1 MRKSG
6 NFSNLEK
13 SPNTNNDSTNNIIT
27 QFAASINSPAQ
38 HVNRAKTL
46 FDKAYNKKPWEIHPT
61 IIPFLTPMESYSVTI
76 KEGNALQKGFSIKTA
91 PVNHN
96 KLNQGKAIQIVHTI
110 LGNAY
115 QDENEVTVAN
125 QDFGNDACI
134 IVGYNNKFGTKQPP
148 TNKVDMK
155 HLHPNE
161 EEQEEKSYHDLFPD
175 DNTLFTKQLESPE
188 FLNFL
193 KTDATTSEGQ
203 TLVAQYFKV
212 DEEWASKKETNTV
225 QAYFELLC
233 LVKEQSTNDKV
244 WISFWEGMHRHAAI
258 IMTLLCA
265 DITYNTK
272 NCYIPHTLQKS
283 SFNDYIKGYTDTE
296 APQPLQIIQ
305 AIFDGTNADAKMLKT
320 VTNVMAYI
328 PQKTE
333 TDIATLM
340 EVMRTQSQHVSE
352 NKLTSAARTLST
364 TLSDW
369 LKLCSPNS
377 VNSVKKKPEIT
388 HTFHLQ
394 TVINDKAYQKKKEK
408 NHSDEKD
415 NSDDE
420 DSDSDFSEGI
430 PECIDNYDWK
440 AFLVNPLE
448 ADRLHKFT
456 KKCLQSNEQRNDKQQ
471 VSPPYRITFKSIT
484 SNVRPISSG
493 MQKLD
498 VRHMNAYQI
507 IPGIMYTLQARLHG
521 VVVKKILNDKDIM
534 RAIEYVTRYCY
545 ATRSAPF
552 NTMPGACCD
561 YGINWKQYLNSC
573 EGDDEAIPVTVLLV
587 SMYNACYTF
596 QDDKRENLLILT
608 LRGLEHGSRGTIP
621 DKAFIRTFSE
631 YTQYFHFTLL
641 LHQIIYTNRDIF
653 PNWKNCHACFRT
665 KQIAYLSTS
674 VMLHLL

>member
-1 MRKSG
+1 
-6 NFSNLEK
+6 
-13 SPNTNNDSTNNIIT
+13 
-27 QFAASINSPAQ
+27 
-38 HVNRAKTL
+38 
-46 FDKAYNKKPWEIHPT
+46 
-61 IIPFLTPMESYSVTI
+61 MESHSVTLN
-76 KEGNALQKGFSIKTA
+76 ENALQKGFLIKTA

-115 QDENEVTVAN
+115 QDENEVTIAN

-134 IVGYNNKFGTKQPP
+134 IVGYNDKFGTKQPP

-155 HLHPNE
+155 LLHPNE
-161 EEQEEKSYHDLFPD
+161 DEQEENYYNDLFPD
-175 DNTLFTKQLESPE
+175 DDTLFTKQLESSQ

-212 DEEWASKKETNTV
+212 DKEWASRKKTNTV
-225 QAYFELLC
+225 QAYFDLLC

-272 NCYIPHTLQKS
+272 NCYIPRTLQKS

-296 APQPLQIIQ
+296 PTPFQIIQ
-305 AIFDGTNADAKMLKT
+305 AIFDGTNVDAKMVKT
-320 VTNVMAYI
+320 VMNVMAYI
-328 PQKTE
+328 PQKTQTE
-333 TDIATLM
+333 ITTLM

-377 VNSVKKKPEIT
+377 VNSFSKKPEIT

-394 TVINDKAYQKKKEK
+394 TAITDKTYQRKKGKK
-408 NHSDEKD
+408 TGDDDKD
-415 NSDDE
+415 NDDDE

-430 PECIDNYDWK
+430 PECINNDKWK
-440 AFLVNPLE
+440 AFLVNPFE
-448 ADRLHKFT
+448 PQRLHEFT
-456 KKCLQSNEQRNDKQQ
+456 KQCLQSNEQRNDKNQI
-471 VSPPYRITFKSIT
+471 SPPYRITFKSIT
-484 SNVRPISSG
+484 SDVRPISNG
-493 MQKLD
+493 TQKLD
-498 VRHMNAYQI
+498 VRHMNAYRI
-507 IPGIMYTLQARLHG
+507 IPGIMYTLQARLRG

-552 NTMPGACCD
+552 NTMHGACCD

-596 QDDKRENLLILT
+596 QDDQRENLLILT
-608 LRGLEHGSRGTIP
+608 LRGLDHGSRGTIP

-631 YTQYFHFTLL
+631 YTQHFHITLL
-641 LHQIIYTNRDIF
+641 IRQII
-653 PNWKNCHACFRT
+653 
-665 KQIAYLSTS
+665 
-674 VMLHLL
+674 

>member
-1 MRKSG
+1 
-6 NFSNLEK
+6 
-13 SPNTNNDSTNNIIT
+13 
-27 QFAASINSPAQ
+27 
-38 HVNRAKTL
+38 
-46 FDKAYNKKPWEIHPT
+46 
-61 IIPFLTPMESYSVTI
+61 MESHSVTLN
-76 KEGNALQKGFSIKTA
+76 ENALQKGFLIKTA

-115 QDENEVTVAN
+115 QDENEVTIAN

-134 IVGYNNKFGTKQPP
+134 IVGYNDKFGTKQPP

-155 HLHPNE
+155 LLHPNE
-161 EEQEEKSYHDLFPD
+161 DEQEENYYNDLFPD
-175 DNTLFTKQLESPE
+175 DDTLFTKQLESSE

-212 DEEWASKKETNTV
+212 DKEWASRKKTNTV
-225 QAYFELLC
+225 QAYFDLLC

-272 NCYIPHTLQKS
+272 NCYIPRTLQKS

-296 APQPLQIIQ
+296 PTPFQIIQ
-305 AIFDGTNADAKMLKT
+305 AIFDGTNVDAKMLKT
-320 VTNVMAYI
+320 VMNVMAYI
-328 PQKTE
+328 PQKTQTE
-333 TDIATLM
+333 ITTLM

-377 VNSVKKKPEIT
+377 VNSFSKKPEIT

-394 TVINDKAYQKKKEK
+394 TAITDKTYQRKKGKK
-408 NHSDEKD
+408 TGDDDKD
-415 NSDDE
+415 NDDDE

-430 PECIDNYDWK
+430 PECINNDKWK
-440 AFLVNPLE
+440 AFLVNPFE
-448 ADRLHKFT
+448 PQRLHEFT
-456 KKCLQSNEQRNDKQQ
+456 KQCLQSNEQRNDKNQI
-471 VSPPYRITFKSIT
+471 SPPYRITFKSIT
-484 SNVRPISSG
+484 SDVRPISNG
-493 MQKLD
+493 TQKLD
-498 VRHMNAYQI
+498 VRHMNAYRI
-507 IPGIMYTLQARLHG
+507 IPGIMYTLQARLRG

-552 NTMPGACCD
+552 NTMHGACCD

-596 QDDKRENLLILT
+596 QDDQRENLLILT
-608 LRGLEHGSRGTIP
+608 LRGLDHGSRGTIP

-631 YTQYFHFTLL
+631 YTQHFHITLL
-641 LHQIIYTNRDIF
+641 IRQII
-653 PNWKNCHACFRT
+653 
-665 KQIAYLSTS
+665 
-674 VMLHLL
+674 

>member
-1 MRKSG
+1 
-6 NFSNLEK
+6 
-13 SPNTNNDSTNNIIT
+13 
-27 QFAASINSPAQ
+27 
-38 HVNRAKTL
+38 
-46 FDKAYNKKPWEIHPT
+46 
-61 IIPFLTPMESYSVTI
+61 MESHSVTLN
-76 KEGNALQKGFSIKTA
+76 ENALQKGFLIKTA

-115 QDENEVTVAN
+115 QDENEVTIAN

-134 IVGYNNKFGTKQPP
+134 IVGYNDKFGTKQPP

-155 HLHPNE
+155 LLHPNE
-161 EEQEEKSYHDLFPD
+161 DEQEENYYNDLFPD
-175 DNTLFTKQLESPE
+175 DDTLFTKQLESSE

-212 DEEWASKKETNTV
+212 DKEWASRKKTNTV
-225 QAYFELLC
+225 QAYFDLLC

-272 NCYIPHTLQKS
+272 NCYIPRTLQKS

-296 APQPLQIIQ
+296 PTPFQIIQ
-305 AIFDGTNADAKMLKT
+305 AIFDGTNVDAKMVKT
-320 VTNVMAYI
+320 VMNVMAYI
-328 PQKTE
+328 PQKTQTE
-333 TDIATLM
+333 ITTLM

-377 VNSVKKKPEIT
+377 VNSFSKKPEIT

-394 TVINDKAYQKKKEK
+394 TAITDKTYQRKKGKK
-408 NHSDEKD
+408 TGDDDKD
-415 NSDDE
+415 NDDDE

-430 PECIDNYDWK
+430 PECINNDKWK
-440 AFLVNPLE
+440 AFLVNPFE
-448 ADRLHKFT
+448 PQRLHEFT
-456 KKCLQSNEQRNDKQQ
+456 KQCLQSNEQRNDKNQI
-471 VSPPYRITFKSIT
+471 SPPYRITFKSIT
-484 SNVRPISSG
+484 SDVRPISNG
-493 MQKLD
+493 TQKLD
-498 VRHMNAYQI
+498 VRHMNAYRI
-507 IPGIMYTLQARLHG
+507 IPGIMYTLQARLRG

-552 NTMPGACCD
+552 NTMHGACCD

-596 QDDKRENLLILT
+596 QDDQRENLLNLT
-608 LRGLEHGSRGTIP
+608 LRGLDHGSRGTIP
-621 DKAFIRTFSE
+621 DKAFIHTFSE
-631 YTQYFHFTLL
+631 YTQHFHITLL
-641 LHQIIYTNRDIF
+641 IRQII
-653 PNWKNCHACFRT
+653 
-665 KQIAYLSTS
+665 
-674 VMLHLL
+674 

>member
-1 MRKSG
+1 
-6 NFSNLEK
+6 
-13 SPNTNNDSTNNIIT
+13 
-27 QFAASINSPAQ
+27 
-38 HVNRAKTL
+38 
-46 FDKAYNKKPWEIHPT
+46 
-61 IIPFLTPMESYSVTI
+61 MESHSVTLN
-76 KEGNALQKGFSIKTA
+76 ENALQKGFLIKTA

-115 QDENEVTVAN
+115 QDENEVTIAN

-134 IVGYNNKFGTKQPP
+134 IVGYNDKFGTKQPP

-155 HLHPNE
+155 LLHPNE
-161 EEQEEKSYHDLFPD
+161 DEQEENYYNDLFPD
-175 DNTLFTKQLESPE
+175 DDTLFTKQLESSE

-212 DEEWASKKETNTV
+212 DKEWASRKKTNTV
-225 QAYFELLC
+225 QAYFDLLC

-272 NCYIPHTLQKS
+272 NCYIPRTLQKS

-296 APQPLQIIQ
+296 PTPFQIIQ
-305 AIFDGTNADAKMLKT
+305 GIFDGTNVDAKMVKT
-320 VTNVMAYI
+320 VMNVMAYI
-328 PQKTE
+328 PQKTQTE
-333 TDIATLM
+333 ITTLM

-377 VNSVKKKPEIT
+377 VNSFSKKPEIT

-394 TVINDKAYQKKKEK
+394 TAITDKTYQRKKGKK
-408 NHSDEKD
+408 TGDDDKD
-415 NSDDE
+415 NDDDE

-430 PECIDNYDWK
+430 PECINNDKWK
-440 AFLVNPLE
+440 AFLVNPFE
-448 ADRLHKFT
+448 PQRLHEFT
-456 KKCLQSNEQRNDKQQ
+456 KQCLQSNEQRNDKNQI
-471 VSPPYRITFKSIT
+471 SPPYRITFKSIT
-484 SNVRPISSG
+484 SDVRPISNG
-493 MQKLD
+493 TQKLD
-498 VRHMNAYQI
+498 VRHMNAYRI
-507 IPGIMYTLQARLHG
+507 IPGIMYTLQARLRG

-552 NTMPGACCD
+552 NTMHGACCD

-596 QDDKRENLLILT
+596 QDDQRENLLILT
-608 LRGLEHGSRGTIP
+608 LRGLDHGSRGTIP

-631 YTQYFHFTLL
+631 YTQHFHITLL
-641 LHQIIYTNRDIF
+641 IRQII
-653 PNWKNCHACFRT
+653 
-665 KQIAYLSTS
+665 
-674 VMLHLL
+674 